1 MSSDPT
7 DLLLGPYVTG
17 VTEIAAKVLWVPS
30 AAAGAAGKLFLKM
43 AGGGRNE
50 VASREVI
57 FPPGPEVIRI
67 ADVTAL
73 EAGTVYDYTLEI
85 GDGVVNGSFQ
95 TAPRKGSREPFKFIM
110 YGDNRSGPER
120 HCRVLDAAC
129 LELPVVFITN
139 TGDLTANA
147 GSWRQWKE
155 EFFGPG
161 REMFR
166 RTTFWPVRGNH
177 EVDAVLYRA
186 VFDAPGKECY
196 YSVDVGNLHY
206 VVLDSEL
213 LDFERNPAAHAEM
226 VRWLEQDLANCKA
239 DWIIGSSHVPIFNIG
254 GDGSTWGRTDVLGIL
269 EKYGVDIFISSHSH
283 LYERFRPIGPAGKKP
298 IVHIV
303 SGGGG
308 GPAYELRPS
317 PILAKNYSGLH
328 FCVFH
333 ANGQRLE
340 MTVKTP
346 EGAVVDEMTLEK
358 SSGKFSSDTMAD
370 ALTTREAMD
379 LAFVSSARL
388 KVDYLDVPVPGR
400 ACRVSVKLH
409 DGLPTDATL
418 RLASVADC
426 GWGVPATDFQ
436 VGATPFELL
445 VRPPENVEVR
455 SGFVR
460 PPLAIRRSVTL
471 RGHAY
476 EATDVIPSLTEDS
489 IRRFVPVPSPLS
501 IPHAPA
507 GMKID
512 GDFEKWN
519 KVPLISKTA
528 NGQASRAA
536 RFAWGAE
543 GLFGFICEPGP
554 ANDSGPRVDM
564 IELFIESDCGRS
576 LDAHYTP
583 HASQFCFAPNRELGP
598 GRATVGAGGPYKYTP
613 QLVPAR
619 WGMVGNAEAVEF
631 LIPADALMPARMTA
645 GSRIGFYY
653 WLWAGGRRVEEFID
667 TEGKTGVWMR
677 PLYWGSVVLG

>member
-1 MSSDPT
+1 MSSDPS

-17 VTEIAAKVLWVPS
+17 VTETAAKVLWVP
-30 AAAGAAGKLFLKM
+30 AAGAVGKLFLAT
-43 AGGGRNE
+43 AGGGRQE

-57 FPPGPEVIRI
+57 FPPGPEVIRV

-73 EAGTVYDYTLEI
+73 EAGTVYEYTLAI
-85 GDGVVNGSFQ
+85 GGGAVAGTFQ
-95 TAPRKGSREPFKFIM
+95 TAPRKGSRDPFKFIM

-129 LELPVVFITN
+129 KELPFVFITN

-147 GSWRQWKE
+147 GSWRQWEE

-161 REMFR
+161 REIFR

-186 VFDAPGKECY
+186 FFDAPGQECY

-213 LDFERNPAAHAEM
+213 LDFEHNPSAHAEM
-226 VRWLEQDLANCKA
+226 VRWLEHDLANCQA

-254 GDGSTWGRTDVLGIL
+254 GDGSTWGRNDVLGIL

-333 ANGQRLE
+333 ADGLRLE

-346 EGAVVDEMTLEK
+346 EGVVVDQMTLEK
-358 SSGKFSSDTMAD
+358 TDGRFSSATMAD
-370 ALTTREAMD
+370 ALTTPEAAG
-379 LAFVSSARL
+379 LAFVSAARL
-388 KVDYLDVPVPGR
+388 KVDYLDVPAPGR
-400 ACRVSVKLH
+400 ACRVAVKLH
-409 DGLPTDATL
+409 DGLPKDATL
-418 RLASVADC
+418 RLATAADG
-426 GWGVPATDFQ
+426 GWGVPPTEFQ
-436 VGATPFELL
+436 VAEEPFELL
-445 VRPPENVEVR
+445 VRPPDNVEVR

-460 PPLAIRRSVTL
+460 PPLAIRRSVTW
-471 RGHAY
+471 RGRSY
-476 EATDVIPSLTEDS
+476 EATDVLPSLTDVS
-489 IRRFVPVPSPLS
+489 IRRFVPVPIPLP
-501 IPHAPA
+501 IPRAPA

-512 GDFEKWN
+512 GDFEKW
-519 KVPLISKTA
+519 KQVPLISKA
-528 NGQASRAA
+528 AHGRPSRAA
-536 RFAWGAE
+536 RFAWGEE
-543 GLFGFICEPGP
+543 GLFGSIYDQGLEDG
-554 ANDSGPRVDM
+554 SGPRVDM
-564 IELFIESDCGRS
+564 IELFIESDCARHMNS
-576 LDAHYTP
+576 HHTP
-583 HASQFCFAPNRELGP
+583 CAAQYCFGPNRELGP
-598 GRATVGAGGPYKYTP
+598 GRANVGASGPYQHSP
-613 QLVPAR
+613 QLVPAL
-619 WGMVGNAEAVEF
+619 WGMVDKTEAVEF
-631 LIPADALMPARMTA
+631 LIPAEVLKPARMMA

-653 WLWAGGRRVEEFID
+653 WLWAGGRRVEDFID

-677 PLYWGSVVLG
+677 PLYWGAVVFA